1 MSMGDLRL
9 GVVFFRTESGA
20 EPVRRWLKSLPASH
34 KKAIGEDSKTVRFGW
49 PLGMPLVEKLEPF
62 LWEVRRHVAD
72 GIARVLFRGGWADDD
87 PSPRLHQEVAAN
99 PTIGDQHGTGQAQ
112 AISGGWIMKKNQHI
126 GSNFDDF
133 LQEEGLLAEA
143 EASAVKRVI
152 AYQIEKEMAE
162 RQISKSALARVMRT
176 SRSSLDRLLD
186 PENAS
191 VTLLTLE
198 SVVLALGKRLKVQ
211 LA

>member
-1 MSMGDLRL
+1 
-9 GVVFFRTESGA
+9 
-20 EPVRRWLKSLPASH
+20 
-34 KKAIGEDSKTVRFGW
+34 
-49 PLGMPLVEKLEPF
+49 
-62 LWEVRRHVAD
+62 
-72 GIARVLFRGGWADDD
+72 
-87 PSPRLHQEVAAN
+87 
-99 PTIGDQHGTGQAQ
+99 
-112 AISGGWIMKKNQHI
+112 MKKNQHI

-162 RQISKSALARVMRT
+162 RQLSKSALARVMRT

-198 SVVLALGKRLKVQ
+198 SVALALGKRLKVQ